1 MKQFD
6 KWFFP
11 DSETHLIEWMQQS
24 QQNINGRLA
33 YQYSKYK
40 ACKRLLKNN
49 RVAIDIGSH
58 IGLWSWFMARDFQ
71 DVACFEPVEA
81 HRECWYKNMAE
92 WKNAEVFENALG
104 SKAGRV
110 SMLTDVF
117 STGNTRI
124 DPDAL
129 TSVADVEML
138 PLDHFKFQ
146 DVDFIK
152 IDCEGYEMEVLRGA
166 KETILRCKPCII
178 VEQKGDMGA
187 RYGESPQAAVS
198 YLQDMGAVLRG
209 ATSGDYI
216 FSWA

>member
-11 DSETHLIEWMQQS
+11 DNETHLIAWMAEHK
-24 QQNINGRLA
+24 QNINGRLG

-49 RVAIDIGSH
+49 RVAIDVGAH
-58 IGLWSWFMARDFQ
+58 VGLWSWFMARDFQ
-71 DVACFEPVEA
+71 DVACFEPVQA

-92 WKNAEVFENALG
+92 WKNAEVFECALG
-104 SKAGRV
+104 NSRGKVA
-110 SMLTDVF
+110 MMTDEF

-124 DPDAL
+124 DLD
-129 TSVADVEML
+129 SVQKDIDMYA
-138 PLDHFKFQ
+138 LDHFNFK

-166 KETILRCKPCII
+166 RETLMRCKPVVC
-178 VEQKGDMGA
+178 VEQKGDMHE
-187 RYGESPQAAVS
+187 RYGEKHQGAVQ
-198 YLQDMGAVLRG
+198 YLQDMGAILK
-209 ATSGDYI
+209 TSMSGDYI
-216 FSWA
+216 FAWG